1 MRARERRH
9 IPNRYHGTALRR
21 RRGARYLWLCLGLV
35 AVALLA
41 GTVLAL
47 SLETADWV
55 SDSPF
60 LRVRGVEVRGQ
71 RLLTAAQ
78 VQDWIGA
85 QVGAP
90 LLEIEPAAL
99 AARLRE
105 HPRVR
110 NAWVSRGADRRLHV
124 VVEER
129 RSRAL
134 VLAGTLVEVDADGV
148 VLPPLAG
155 CGLPDLPILT
165 GSSTRLPV
173 PGELLV
179 QPAVRRTLE
188 LLERLEDRDTA
199 FVMRIAEIDLHQA
212 PLLSVLLIGSGHVL
226 TGHFDSFTPEKLDA
240 LHAVL
245 EDLDRRDLRGL
256 QIDLRFEG
264 QLVTSPVH
272 QLVATGR

>member
-21 RRGARYLWLCLGLV
+21 RRGARYLWPGLGLIV
-35 AVALLA
+35 VALLA

-55 SDSPF
+55 SGSPF

-90 LLEIEPAAL
+90 LLEVEPAAL
-99 AARLRE
+99 AARLRQ
-105 HPRVR
+105 HPRLR

-134 VLAGTLVEVDADGV
+134 VLAGTLVEVDMEGV
-148 VLPPLAG
+148 VLPPMAG

-165 GSSTRLPV
+165 GSSARLPV
-173 PGELLV
+173 PGERLV
-179 QPAVRRTLE
+179 QPAVRRTLQ
-188 LLERLEDRDTA
+188 LLERLESRDPA

-226 TGHFDSFTPEKLDA
+226 KGYIDSFTAEKLDA
-240 LHAVL
+240 LGAVL
-245 EDLDRRDLRGL
+245 DDLDRRDRRGVR
-256 QIDLRFEG
+256 IDLRFEG
-264 QLVTSPVH
+264 QLVASSAH